1 MAESILKK
9 CTLKNKR
16 KKTKQ
21 GFTQPEHIVE
31 DEFPLS
37 NTIPKP
43 SERIKRRFS
52 IITHYARL
60 TKLES
65 INESKIGG
73 TPLKNIPSLFS
84 IEWNNMSVVTPVTL
98 YLLLKNKIPRV
109 NFTNSARK
117 SLYILCE
124 ILTEISSSKMRGFNV
139 LQSEEK
145 KE

>member
-16 KKTKQ
+16 KKIKQ

-37 NTIPKP
+37 NTIQKP
-43 SERIKRRFS
+43 SERIKRRCF
-52 IITHYARL
+52 IIIYYAKF

-73 TPLKNIPSLFS
+73 NTLEKN
-84 IEWNNMSVVTPVTL
+84 SVIV
-98 YLLLKNKIPRV
+98 
-109 NFTNSARK
+109 
-117 SLYILCE
+117 
-124 ILTEISSSKMRGFNV
+124 FNRM
-139 LQSEEK
+139 K
-145 KE
+145 